1 MGELA
6 HIGFAIRWFKAFLQD
21 WSSGLSSGVVEARTG
36 RSSGGYLCQ
45 PTLPPLVPAAGKGP
59 PVPSTPVPPNPL
71 RKPLTCSAKQL
82 HPGKAPVIGKEQSER
97 ERCVCNRGGEVG
109 ISEVMAL

>member
-6 HIGFAIRWFKAFLQD
+6 HIGFAIRRFEAFLQD

-59 PVPSTPVPPNPL
+59 PVPLDSCPTKSPLKTPHLHCQAAAPW
-71 RKPLTCSAKQL
+71 KSSSDWKGAK
-82 HPGKAPVIGKEQSER
+82 
-97 ERCVCNRGGEVG
+97 
-109 ISEVMAL
+109 